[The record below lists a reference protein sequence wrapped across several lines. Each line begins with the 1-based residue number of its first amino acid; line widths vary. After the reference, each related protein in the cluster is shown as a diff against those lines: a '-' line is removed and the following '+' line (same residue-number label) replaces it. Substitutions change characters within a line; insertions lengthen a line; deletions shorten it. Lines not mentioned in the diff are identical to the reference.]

1 MRSALS
7 REIVADSSVQEV
19 LTPRRETAMDEQKIE
34 LELEESETERTEQD
48 LEKVTEWAR
57 TCMFEGM

>member
-1 MRSALS
+1 
-7 REIVADSSVQEV
+7 
-19 LTPRRETAMDEQKIE
+19 MDEQKIE